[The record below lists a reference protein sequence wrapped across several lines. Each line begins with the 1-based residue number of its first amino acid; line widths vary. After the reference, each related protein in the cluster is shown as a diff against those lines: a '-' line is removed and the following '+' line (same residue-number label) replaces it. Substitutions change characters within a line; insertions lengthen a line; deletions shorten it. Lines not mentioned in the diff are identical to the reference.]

1 MAELVVVLGAG
12 ESGMGAAY
20 LAQKKGY
27 DVFLSDSGTIT
38 PEHKKE
44 LVAGGESGS
53 KKPWNPRQCPRGC
66 KLETDRVQDNLRD

>member
-44 LVAGGESGS
+44 LVAWGIDFEEGR
-53 KKPWNPRQCPRGC
+53 KW
-66 KLETDRVQDNLRD
+66 